1 MPIKNIFLFS
11 LTLIICLLF
20 VFSPLMQ
27 AKTNSPSN
35 ETAII
40 ATLEKDSAL
49 QAMFN
54 CFEIYCSFLNDTEV
68 KRGYYLPLHGRTR
81 AEAIDYLETG
91 FQENL
96 AMAIVNE
103 YTYFIPEL
111 HRLAIKPGDG
121 LPVLNGDDIPYL
133 NYKKLNNDHIV
144 FSREFTG
151 CYSPED
157 CYRYQVEMR
166 LYQDHW
172 KISAFSLREVSK
184 KTETK

>member
-1 MPIKNIFLFS
+1 MPFKKIYLFR
-11 LTLIICLLF
+11 LTLVICLLF
-20 VFSPLMQ
+20 VFTPLMQ
-27 AKTNSPSN
+27 AKTTSPPN
-35 ETAII
+35 ETTMI
-40 ATLEKDSAL
+40 ATSEKDIAL

-121 LPVLNGDDIPYL
+121 LPVLNEDDIPYL
-133 NYKKLNNDHIV
+133 GYQKFNNEHIV
-144 FSREFTG
+144 FSREFTN
-151 CYSPED
+151 CYSPGD
-157 CYRYQVEMR
+157 CYRYQIEMR

-172 KISAFSLREVSK
+172 KISAFRLE
-184 KTETK
+184 EI